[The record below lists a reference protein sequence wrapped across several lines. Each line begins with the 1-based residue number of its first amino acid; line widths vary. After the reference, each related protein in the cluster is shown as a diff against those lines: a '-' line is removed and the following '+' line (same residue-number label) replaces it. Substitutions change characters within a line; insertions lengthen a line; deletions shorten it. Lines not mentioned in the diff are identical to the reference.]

1 MIPEYPFLGGW
12 AKNPIYQTKFVAL
25 GVGHHA
31 PAESVLPEVFHREP
45 PTAQGLN
52 LGRRLLDVV
61 DPDVKV
67 EAVLE
72 GLRLRDALGLR
83 E

>member
-1 MIPEYPFLGGW
+1 
-12 AKNPIYQTKFVAL
+12 
-25 GVGHHA
+25 
-31 PAESVLPEVFHREP
+31 VLPEVFHREP

-67 EAVLE
+67 EAVLK

>member
-1 MIPEYPFLGGW
+1 
-12 AKNPIYQTKFVAL
+12 
-25 GVGHHA
+25 
-31 PAESVLPEVFHREP
+31 VLPEVLP
-45 PTAQGLN
+45 WKSPAAQGLN

-61 DPDVKV
+61 DLDVQV

-72 GLRLRDALGLR
+72 GLRLRDAM